1 MRYLLD
7 ATLLIDHGNR
17 DPEAIAMLA
26 HLYSGAND
34 LYTCDVVT
42 CETLSR
48 GNPDD
53 LRHLEVLLGA
63 LEYVSTSPSAARQ
76 AAAARRAR
84 NLAGGKRALG
94 DALIAAV
101 ALELGATVVTR
112 NRPDFERQGVR
123 VLTY

>member
-1 MRYLLD
+1 MHYLLD
-7 ATLLIDHGNR
+7 STLLIDHGNR
-17 DPEAIAMLA
+17 DPDAIGMMTR
-26 HLYSGAND
+26 LYEGSND

-48 GNPDD
+48 GNPEE

-101 ALELGATVVTR
+101 ALELDATVVTR